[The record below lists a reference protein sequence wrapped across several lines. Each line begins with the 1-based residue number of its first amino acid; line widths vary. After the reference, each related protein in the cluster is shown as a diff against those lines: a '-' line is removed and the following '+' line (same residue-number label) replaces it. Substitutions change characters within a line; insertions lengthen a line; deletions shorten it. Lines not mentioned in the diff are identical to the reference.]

1 MSSSLRLH
9 GEGLVW
15 LIGAVVCLCVAS
27 WVQLLDSR
35 YKMFDGIK
43 AQAVAAGKQV
53 SNRDDVLCVNVTD
66 VFSLRQRVIREST
79 AGVIATPNVH

>member
-1 MSSSLRLH
+1 
-9 GEGLVW
+9 
-15 LIGAVVCLCVAS
+15 
-27 WVQLLDSR
+27 
-35 YKMFDGIK
+35 MFDGIK